1 MKKKY
6 LYYLKIAQ
14 AKAES
19 DHANLKSKV
28 EEYLSPVKS
37 LSDVK
42 RGIQMRNR
50 GFDLVKIQKEMIKIE
65 FALSDIN
72 FEIMRAEKKF
82 T

>member
-1 MKKKY
+1 MKKNY

-19 DHANLKSKV
+19 DYANLKSKI

-42 RGIQMRNR
+42 RGIQMRNQ
-50 GFDLVKIQKEMIKIE
+50 GFDLLKVHEEMSKIE

-72 FEIMRAEKKF
+72 FEIMRVERVF